1 MPQLLADTA
10 DARAINAAIA
20 DEYGP
25 VVEETL
31 DDRTSGVSLSCLYV
45 MWESYRCG
53 DILSLVVSCGW
64 SFDSNQYSVYLYDT
78 ARGVRLTTSEL
89 LTAQGVDETA
99 FLNAV
104 RQAAADTFDA
114 LYGQTGDAAAER
126 RTWTLSDA
134 NINRDVPAYAD
145 AAGHLYAVLPIGSP
159 AGADA
164 YEQVLALDVGA

>member
-1 MPQLLADTA
+1 M
-10 DARAINAAIA
+10 
-20 DEYGP
+20 
-25 VVEETL
+25 
-31 DDRTSGVSLSCLYV
+31 
-45 MWESYRCG
+45 
-53 DILSLVVSCGW
+53 
-64 SFDSNQYSVYLYDT
+64 
-78 ARGVRLTTSEL
+78 
-89 LTAQGVDETA
+89 DETA

-126 RTWTLSDA
+126 RMWTLSDA